1 MSCTTF
7 IQPVEEDWVLVPR
20 LSQSKPLTPPHPQR
34 RELEWLLNEL
44 HETLQTLKSGLEE
57 CYALLA
63 PIEPGSTLAVSTPRN
78 ETVKGHITRQG
89 TRIVKG
95 VCPPPSPGLPSA
107 SHSPKTNTTP
117 FFLSLS
123 HRLSRCA

>member
-1 MSCTTF
+1 MISTL
-7 IQPVEEDWVLVPR
+7 IRPVEEDWVLVPR
-20 LSQSKPLTPPHPQR
+20 LTRRKLLTPPHPQT

-63 PIEPGSTLAVSTPRN
+63 PIEPGSTLVVSTPRN
-78 ETVKGHITRQG
+78 EIVKGHITRQG

-95 VCPPPSPGLPSA
+95 VCPSSTHPLSSTLLPTSA
-107 SHSPKTNTTP
+107 SNP
-117 FFLSLS
+117 FQD
-123 HRLSRCA
+123 